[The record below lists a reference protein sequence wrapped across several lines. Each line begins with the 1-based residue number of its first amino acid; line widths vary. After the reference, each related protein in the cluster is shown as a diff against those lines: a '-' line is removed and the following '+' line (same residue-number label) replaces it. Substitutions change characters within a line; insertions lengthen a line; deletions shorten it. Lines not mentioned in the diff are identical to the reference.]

1 MSITWIFTI
10 ISLFFCCVAVY
21 NLRKMQ
27 KNYKA
32 IIETNFSGIRQE
44 LKFELV
50 GDFYDVAKKA
60 VSEKK
65 IEAKDIPYS
74 VISDAVGEALQKI
87 NISKTEGYMITSLI
101 YNKKAYAIWRKC
113 NLAKPV
119 VAYCD
124 INGMFYTLVKLFDSD
139 NAEENLRNATELC
152 SMLNDRINETV

>member
-1 MSITWIFTI
+1 MNITWIFTI
-10 ISLFFCCVAVY
+10 ISLFFCCVAAY

-32 IIETNFSGIRQE
+32 IIDTNFDEIRKG

-50 GDFYDVAKKA
+50 GDCYDVAKKA
-60 VSEKK
+60 ASEKK

-87 NISKTEGYMITSLI
+87 NISKTEGYMITSLT

-119 VAYCD
+119 IAYSE
-124 INGMFYTLVKLFDSD
+124 INGMFYTLVKLFDSP

-152 SMLNDRINETV
+152 RMLNDGIEKG

>member
-10 ISLFFCCVAVY
+10 ICLFFFCVALY
-21 NLRKMQ
+21 NSRKMQ

-32 IIETNFSGIRQE
+32 IIDTNFDEIRKG

-50 GDFYDVAKKA
+50 GDCYDVAKKA
-60 VSEKK
+60 ASEKK

-87 NISKTEGYMITSLI
+87 NISKTEGYMITSLT

-119 VAYCD
+119 IAYSE
-124 INGMFYTLVKLFDSD
+124 INGMFYTLVKLFDSP
-139 NAEENLRNATELC
+139 NAEKNLRNATELC
-152 SMLNDRINETV
+152 RMLNDGIN